1 MADETPVCCL
11 KRNDR
16 EFTLFV
22 GHKELKR
29 YTHSL
34 GANMIDALPMHDSAL
49 KTALETLV
57 LLRQTG
63 VCK

>member
-1 MADETPVCCL
+1 MCCL
-11 KRNDR
+11 KRNDK
-16 EFTLFV
+16 EFLLLV
-22 GHKELKR
+22 GNKELKR

-34 GANMIDALPMHDSAL
+34 GANMIDAIPAHDNAL
-49 KTALETLV
+49 KIALETLL